1 MGKRGPRAKPTKLKL
16 LAGNPGKRKLNDLEP
31 EPPRANLVAPD
42 DLKETGLEIWNRTAL
57 MLDTLGVVSELDL
70 LAFHTYCRAHDEIAE
85 CDDVIANEGTYYTTD
100 KGTKCQHPAVNQ
112 RFKWLDLK
120 RRYEAEFGMT
130 PSSRSGVQS
139 TKPPANAIP
148 KRKRSA

>member
-1 MGKRGPRAKPTKLKL
+1 MGKRGPRPGPTKLKI
-16 LAGNPGKRKLNDLEP
+16 LAGNPGKRKLNDREP
-31 EPPRANLVAPD
+31 QPPRATLATPD
-42 DLKETGLEIWNRTAL
+42 DLRDVGREVWERTAAL
-57 MLDTLGVVSELDL
+57 LDALDVVTEIDL

-85 CDDVIANEGTYYTTD
+85 CDEVIKSEGTYYETD

-130 PSSRSGVQS
+130 PSSRSSVAT
-139 TKPPANAIP
+139 TKPTKNLVP
-148 KRKRSA
+148 KRKRA